1 MSFTKGRIRA
11 LQSQFDFDSMAGPLR
26 VKSRSELVR
35 QDVRLDRVCS
45 FHSLATAL
53 SSQIM
58 VDIHCHILPG
68 LDDGPDSAEVSL
80 KMAEMAIADGV
91 THIIAT
97 PHANS
102 EYDFNPRQIQSCR
115 DEIQSHL
122 GDRLSILTGCDFHLN
137 FENLRALRADP
148 RSFTL
153 NQGDYLLV
161 EFANFAIPASMDQTL
176 HELRLLGLHPI
187 ITHPERNPLIRSQWD
202 RLWGWM
208 SQGCYVQV
216 TAQSI
221 TGGFG
226 RRAQQA
232 VDLLLET
239 NAVHF
244 IASDAHNVTTRPLRL
259 RPVYEALARSEGE
272 NRARALLV
280 ENPRAALDNQPL
292 PYLPEPGD
300 WKKAQIETGPERD
313 RKRFWFF

>member
-1 MSFTKGRIRA
+1 
-11 LQSQFDFDSMAGPLR
+11 
-26 VKSRSELVR
+26 
-35 QDVRLDRVCS
+35 
-45 FHSLATAL
+45 
-53 SSQIM
+53 M

-68 LDDGPDSAEVSL
+68 LDDGSDSMETSL
-80 KMAEMAIADGV
+80 KMAEMAIADGI
-91 THIIAT
+91 THVIAT
-97 PHANS
+97 PHADS
-102 EYDFNPRQIQSCR
+102 EYDFNPGLIQSR
-115 DEIQSHL
+115 REEIQSHL
-122 GDRLSILTGCDFHLN
+122 GDRLCILTGCDFHLS
-137 FENLRALRADP
+137 FENLRALRTDL
-148 RSFTL
+148 RRFSL

-161 EFANFAIPASMDQTL
+161 EFGNFAIPASMDQTL
-176 HELRLLGLHPI
+176 HELKLKGLHPI

-208 SQGCYVQV
+208 NQGCYVQV

-259 RPVYEALARSEGE
+259 KPVYDALVKTEGE
-272 NRARALLV
+272 QRARALLE
-280 ENPRAALDNQPL
+280 ENPRAALENRPL
-292 PYLPEPGD
+292 PYLPEPDD
-300 WKKAQIETGPERD
+300 WKKAQLETESETH